1 MFVPFGGHY
10 GDCGDYHGLVV
21 ALDSDPPRLSS
32 AWATRAA
39 KGGIWAP
46 AGLSEADGHLYFSA
60 GTTEG
65 ARSWQDG
72 EGCSRSGLIWFIP
85 KTRVNSLLDPTGS
98 SWMRMILISG
108 ASHLCHPRHPA
119 AGRTEMRNCSIA
131 PIWAASPPLLRCV
144 ERHEAQSSPLPWLIQ
159 CVMPWWWLTRRAAP
173 RALATPMCRVSAHSQ
188 LRQIRAIDYTRSGV
202 VGLDGRGAPI
212 VTTTDGKSEPI
223 VWAVGAEGDDSFAWL
238 PGRYG

>member
-60 GTTEG
+60 DTTEG

-72 EGCSRSGLIWFIP
+72 EGVFQVGPDLVHSQDPREFSAPSDW
-85 KTRVNSLLDPTGS
+85 KQLDEDDLDLGGVTP
-98 SWMRMILISG
+98 L
-108 ASHLCHPRHPA
+108 PP
-119 AGRTEMRNCSIA
+119 
-131 PIWAASPPLLRCV
+131 ASPG
-144 ERHEAQSSPLPWLIQ
+144 S
-159 CVMPWWWLTRRAAP
+159 
-173 RALATPMCRVSAHSQ
+173 
-188 LRQIRAIDYTRSGV
+188 
-202 VGLDGRGAPI
+202 
-212 VTTTDGKSEPI
+212 
-223 VWAVGAEGDDSFAWL
+223 
-238 PGRYG
+238 